1 METTFN
7 LACQL
12 SRVKLKGKHLL
23 WLRELMRVESMLL
36 TGKNV
41 HYDGKNISEKHT
53 VKSQDVKLS
62 LLATG
67 QCIDS
72 QLIALLT
79 P

>member
-23 WLRELMRVESMLL
+23 WLRELMRVKSMLL

-41 HYDGKNISEKHT
+41 HYNGKNISEKHI
-53 VKSQDVKLS
+53 VKAQDVKLGNTTFWP
-62 LLATG
+62 LDYA
-67 QCIDS
+67 
-72 QLIALLT
+72 
-79 P
+79 